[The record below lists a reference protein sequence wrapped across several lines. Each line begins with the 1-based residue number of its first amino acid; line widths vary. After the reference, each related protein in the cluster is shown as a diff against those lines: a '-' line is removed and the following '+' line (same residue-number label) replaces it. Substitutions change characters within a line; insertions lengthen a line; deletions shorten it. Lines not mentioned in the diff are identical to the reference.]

1 MSHMMAE
8 MPNADRQSMSG
19 RVLVTGGAGFIG
31 SHVAEAYLR
40 DGWEVVVLD
49 DLSRGQ
55 EANVPEG
62 ARFMR
67 ADIRSPEARRTVAT
81 GRFDVVNH
89 HAAQIDV
96 RVSVDRPAFDSDIN
110 VVGFV
115 NLLEGAGEGGVRRVI
130 FASSG
135 GVVYGDPEIIPTPET
150 APKLPISPYGVSKL
164 AGEYYMRALAVL
176 RGFEGVAMRYA
187 NVFGPRQDPKSE
199 AGVVSIFVSRLLA
212 KQPLIVFGDGRQTRD
227 YVFVRDVAR
236 ANVLASRVPASTAAD
251 FDAPAFNIATSVQR
265 SVLELAA
272 SVGEVMGQKP
282 TLEFAP
288 PRAGELFRSALDI
301 HKAKDVLGWTPQ
313 YVFEEGLRDLVS
325 WFKKEAK

>member
-1 MSHMMAE
+1 
-8 MPNADRQSMSG
+8 MSG

-31 SHVAEAYLR
+31 SHIAEAYLR

-49 DLSRGQ
+49 DLSRGH
-55 EANVPEG
+55 ERNVPKG
-62 ARFMR
+62 ARFVR

-96 RVSVDRPAFDSDIN
+96 RVSVDRPAFDSEIN

-115 NLLEGAGEGGVRRVI
+115 NLLEGAGEGGVKRVI

-135 GVVYGDPEIIPTPET
+135 GVVYGDPEVIPTPET
-150 APKLPISPYGVSKL
+150 APKMPVSPYGVSKL
-164 AGEYYMRALAVL
+164 AGEYYMRALAAL
-176 RGFEGVAMRYA
+176 RGYEGIAMRYA
-187 NVFGPRQDPKSE
+187 NVFGPRQDPRSE

-212 KQPLIVFGDGRQTRD
+212 RQPLVVFGNGRQTRD

-236 ANVLASRVPASTAAD
+236 ANVLASTMATPNGGG
-251 FDAPAFNIATSVQR
+251 FDASAFNIATSVQR
-265 SVLELAA
+265 TVLDLADT
-272 SVGEVMGQKP
+272 VGKVMGSKP

-288 PRAGELFRSALDI
+288 PRAGELFRSALDVS
-301 HKAKDVLGWTPQ
+301 KAKAVLGWTPQ
-313 YVFEEGLRDLVS
+313 HKFEDGLRELVD
-325 WFKKEAK
+325 WFKKEAA